1 MISNINDITN
11 IAINKGGVFSLL
23 ILKDQRIA
31 SCSGD
36 RAIRIFNSKTFKM
49 EIEIIEHSNQ
59 INFIAQ
65 LKNEN
70 LISCSSD
77 ETIKIY
83 KLFDNNSYKVEQTLN
98 EHKLYVNK
106 VIELNNNCL
115 ASSSYDR
122 TIIIWEK
129 NENENYINKW
139 IIDEGYYVD
148 NILEINEHIF
158 VYNNWNKEL
167 IFFDYVNCKEIK
179 IIKNVHCSHYNQ
191 SFLKLNENVL
201 LVGGLDF
208 IYIIDLINYSILKQ
222 VNILDRAYCL
232 NNLKENII
240 VVSEGTNLKFYK
252 YVNEDLILVYE
263 KKNIHNQNI
272 IYIIKINERTIMT
285 ASYDSLIKI
294 INLA

>member
-11 IAINKGGVFSLL
+11 IAINKEGVYSLL

-36 RAIRIFNSKTFKM
+36 KAIRIFNSKTFKI
-49 EIEIIEHSNQ
+49 EIEIKEHSNL

-65 LKNEN
+65 LKNGN

-77 ETIKIY
+77 ETIKIF
-83 KLFDNNSYKVEQTLN
+83 KLFDDNSYKVEQTLN
-98 EHKLYVNK
+98 EHKLYVKK
-106 VIELNNNCL
+106 VIELNNNFL
-115 ASSSYDR
+115 VSSSLDR
-122 TIIIWEK
+122 TLIIWEK
-129 NENENYINKW
+129 NENENYIIKFM
-139 IIDEGYYVD
+139 IEEGYYAD

-158 VYNNWNKEL
+158 VYNNWNNEI
-167 IFFDYVNCKEIK
+167 IFFDYVNCKDIK
-179 IIKNVHCSHYNQ
+179 IIKNINCSHSNE
-191 SFLKLNENVL
+191 SFLKLNENIL
-201 LVGGLDF
+201 LIGGLDF
-208 IYIIDLINYSILKQ
+208 IYIIDLINYGILKQ
-222 VNILDRAYCL
+222 IKIFDWACCIKHLR
-232 NNLKENII
+232 ENII
-240 VVSEGTNLKFYK
+240 VISEGSDLKFYK
-252 YVNEDLILVYE
+252 YVNDDLILVYE